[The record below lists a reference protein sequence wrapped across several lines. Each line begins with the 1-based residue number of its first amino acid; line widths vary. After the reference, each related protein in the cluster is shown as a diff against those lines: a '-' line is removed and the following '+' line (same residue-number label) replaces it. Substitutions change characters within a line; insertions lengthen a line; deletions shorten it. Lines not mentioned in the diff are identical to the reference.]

1 MLLIK
6 LECNSKIALFKQ
18 IYEQIKSMIEGAVLK
33 PGDRL
38 PSSRRLADQLGVN
51 RTTITKAYDEL
62 WAMGY
67 TESRSGSYSIVR
79 ERAPIVDEKKYSSGQ
94 FIDWQGNARNELADL
109 MSIATPHPIIKANG
123 GIINFVPLS
132 PDPKLLPVDEFRKCI
147 NQALKRH
154 GSDLLQ
160 YGDILG
166 YPPLRQFIS
175 QRMRRHGMSVSP
187 EDILMTFGIQNGIE
201 LLLKMLV
208 RPGTKIVVESPTYA
222 IILPL
227 LRFYQAEV
235 VAVDQ
240 TGEGMDLDQLENIL
254 ESQRPAFIYTVPNFH
269 NPTGITT
276 SQAHRERL
284 LRLSETHRVPI
295 VEDGFEEEMKY
306 FGKTVLPIKSMDQHQ
321 TVVYLGSFSKVLFSG
336 LRVAWIAADKECIQ
350 MLAALKRVGYLSGN
364 IMDQAALN
372 QFCRYG
378 YYDLHIKRL
387 HKVYRKRMQVALKAA
402 REFVPEAMAV
412 FTKPLGGYCMW
423 FEVKQFRG
431 NEAEMIK
438 KLESHGVLVTQGSS
452 FFPFP
457 TEKKCFRVSIAHR
470 NETEIEE
477 GMKRIGQALIK

>member
-1 MLLIK
+1 MLLIQ
-6 LECNSKIALFKQ
+6 LDRNSKMPLFKQ
-18 IYEQIKSMIEGAVLK
+18 VIAQIMSLIGDNVLK

-38 PSSRRLADQLGVN
+38 PSSRRLADSLGVN

-67 TESRSGSYSIVR
+67 MDSRSGSYSVVR
-79 ERAPIVDEKKYSSGQ
+79 ERVPIVDEKKQFSEH
-94 FIDWQGNARNELADL
+94 FIDWQGIAKSELADL
-109 MSIATPHPIIKANG
+109 MSIVTPHPIMQEMD

-132 PDPKLLPVDEFRKCI
+132 PDSKLMPVDEFRKCV
-147 NQALKRH
+147 NEALKKH
-154 GSDLLQ
+154 GSELLQ

-166 YPPLRQFIS
+166 YPPLRDFIA

-187 EDILMTFGIQNGIE
+187 DNILMTFGIQNGIE
-201 LLLKMLV
+201 LLLKLLV
-208 RPGTKIVVESPTYA
+208 RPGMKIVVESPTYA

-227 LRFYQAEV
+227 LGFYQADV
-235 VAVDQ
+235 VPVDQ
-240 TGEGMDLDQLENIL
+240 TEQGMDLDQLEKIL
-254 ESQRPAFIYTVPNFH
+254 KKETPAFIYTVPNFH

-276 SQAHRERL
+276 SQAHREQML
-284 LRLSETHRVPI
+284 SLSEAFRVPI

-336 LRVAWIAADKECIQ
+336 LRVAWMAADRECIQ

-364 IMDQAALN
+364 ILDQAALN

-378 YYDLHIKRL
+378 YYELHIKRL
-387 HKVYRKRMQVALKAA
+387 HKVYRKRMQTALKAA
-402 REFVPEAMAV
+402 RENIPEDVAL

-423 FEVKQFRG
+423 FEARQFPGR
-431 NEAEMIK
+431 EDEMIRT
-438 KLESHGVLVTQGSS
+438 LENHGVLVSPGSA
-452 FFPFP
+452 FFPYK
-457 TEKKCFRVSIAHR
+457 TEKTCFRISIAHR
-470 NETEIEE
+470 DEQEIEE